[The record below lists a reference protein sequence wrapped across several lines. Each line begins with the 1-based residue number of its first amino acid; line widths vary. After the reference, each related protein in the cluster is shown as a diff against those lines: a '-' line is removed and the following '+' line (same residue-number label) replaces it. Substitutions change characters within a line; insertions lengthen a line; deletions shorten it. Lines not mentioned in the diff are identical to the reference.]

1 MSGSSALTFPSL
13 PKPLRHF
20 FALFPLYTHPP
31 VQSTY
36 TAQAVTAPILWIHP
50 PRNESP
56 ELEDLLSRDVE
67 CLKWQAYLALR
78 GLSRIQVRW
87 DVTGDGAVDGRL
99 PNLHVPFTE
108 GDAGG
113 ELLATHLIPGWVDG
127 QVGGG
132 QGELEGYADEM
143 ARDESRAWVSLM
155 EGHVHAALVRVV
167 SQPPPSVLSVLIL
180 PFPSKHR
187 ALNTMLSPPPA
198 PLNGFSSL
206 LPPYGTHV
214 DRNAVML
221 QYRDAISSLSERL
234 GTDKWFLGSTGP
246 TALDALVFA
255 YLHCILHSK
264 DSAVRIEVS
273 RRVNLVA
280 WERRVQ
286 GQVRATFQ
294 RRLPA

>member
-1 MSGSSALTFPSL
+1 MSGSSVLPSLSL

-31 VQSTY
+31 VWSSY
-36 TAQAVTAPILWIHP
+36 TAPAVTAPTLWIHP
-50 PRNESP
+50 SRNEIS

-78 GLSRIQVRW
+78 GLSKIHVRW
-87 DVTGDGAVDGRL
+87 DVTEDGAVDGRF
-99 PNLHVPFTE
+99 PNLHVPLQ
-108 GDAGG
+108 GDDAGG
-113 ELLATHLIPGWVDG
+113 ELLAAHLIPGWVDG

-132 QGELEGYADEM
+132 QGELEGYADEA

-155 EGHVHAALVRVV
+155 EGNVHAALAI
-167 SQPPPSVLSVLIL
+167 SQPPPSIFAALVS

-187 ALNTMLSPPPA
+187 ALNTMLNPPPA
-198 PLNGFSSL
+198 PLTGFSSV

-234 GTDKWFLGSTGP
+234 GTDRWFLGSVTP

-264 DSAVRIEVS
+264 DNAVRIEVA

-286 GQVRATFQ
+286 GQVRAAFQ
-294 RRLPA
+294 RRPLT